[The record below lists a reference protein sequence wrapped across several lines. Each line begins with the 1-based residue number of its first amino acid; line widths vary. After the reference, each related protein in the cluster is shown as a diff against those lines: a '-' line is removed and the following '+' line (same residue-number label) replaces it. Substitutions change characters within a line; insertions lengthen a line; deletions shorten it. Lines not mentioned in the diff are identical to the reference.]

1 LNDTEANSTRPADLA
16 GRPSPAL
23 RNQAAVAAGR
33 AAARDPRGAGFSHL
47 ETAGIGAGLISVD
60 LPRVNSSRQ
69 PAGGA
74 IRTGR
79 VARGFTLIEV
89 MVALMVI
96 ALIASIGVK
105 GFRAVTKS
113 DLRGA
118 TAHLS
123 GAIRYLFD
131 RASITGKYHR
141 LVIDLTDGRYWAEVS
156 DDRFYAPNEAES
168 QADRQKRE
176 NKEAEADEEERK
188 RLEKQQAAYGG
199 GSTTASGSSFDLSKL
214 EVGEFRPRRA
224 RFAAFKE
231 TALKPVTLK
240 KLRVSSVYTPRM
252 TAPVTSGRAYLY
264 FYPLGQTEPAIITL
278 TDASGESVYSLV
290 VHPITGRV
298 RIYNSEV
305 RPPLGNQYDDEGNQ
319 IVK

>member
-1 LNDTEANSTRPADLA
+1 
-16 GRPSPAL
+16 
-23 RNQAAVAAGR
+23 
-33 AAARDPRGAGFSHL
+33 
-47 ETAGIGAGLISVD
+47 
-60 LPRVNSSRQ
+60 
-69 PAGGA
+69 
-74 IRTGR
+74 
-79 VARGFTLIEV
+79 
-89 MVALMVI
+89 MVI

-105 GFRAVTKS
+105 GFRAITKS
-113 DLRGA
+113 NLRGA

-123 GAIRYLFD
+123 GAVRYLFD

-141 LVIDLTDGRYWAEVS
+141 LVIDLTEGRYWAEIS
-156 DDRFYAPNEAES
+156 DDRFYAPSEAES
-168 QADRQKRE
+168 QSDRQKRE
-176 NKEAEADEEERK
+176 RDEAAADEDERK
-188 RLEKQQAAYGG
+188 RLDDQQSTTG
-199 GSTTASGSSFDLSKL
+199 GSAAASGSSFDLSKL

-240 KLRVSSVYTPRM
+240 KLRIRSVYTPRM
-252 TAPVTSGRAYLY
+252 TEPVTSGRAYLY

-278 TDASGESVYSLV
+278 TDADGQSVYSLV

-305 RPPLGNQYDDEGNQ
+305 RPPLGIEYDDEGNQ

>member
-1 LNDTEANSTRPADLA
+1 MVVS
-16 GRPSPAL
+16 L
-23 RNQAAVAAGR
+23 RQRRSEG
-33 AAARDPRGAGFSHL
+33 PGSG
-47 ETAGIGAGLISVD
+47 
-60 LPRVNSSRQ
+60 
-69 PAGGA
+69 PAG
-74 IRTGR
+74 
-79 VARGFTLIEV
+79 GFTLIEV

-113 DLRGA
+113 DLRA
-118 TAHLS
+118 TTAHLS

-141 LVIDLTDGRYWAEVS
+141 LVIDLTDGKYWAEVS

-168 QADRQKRE
+168 QDDRRKRE
-176 NKEAEADEEERK
+176 NDEAAADEDERK
-188 RLEKQQAAYGG
+188 RLEKQQNTYGG
-199 GSTTASGSSFDLSKL
+199 GTVATGSSFDLSKL

-240 KLRVSSVYTPRM
+240 KLRISSVYTPRM
-252 TAPVTSGRAYLY
+252 TEPVTSGRAYLY

-278 TDASGESVYSLV
+278 TDATGESVYSLV
-290 VHPITGRV
+290 VHPLTGRV
-298 RIYNSEV
+298 HIYNSEV
-305 RPPLGNQYDDEGNQ
+305 LPPVGNQSDDEGNQ

>member
-1 LNDTEANSTRPADLA
+1 MVFPN
-16 GRPSPAL
+16 
-23 RNQAAVAAGR
+23 
-33 AAARDPRGAGFSHL
+33 
-47 ETAGIGAGLISVD
+47 
-60 LPRVNSSRQ
+60 RQ
-69 PAGGA
+69 RRSGGSGVGPAG
-74 IRTGR
+74 
-79 VARGFTLIEV
+79 GFTLIEV

-105 GFRAVTKS
+105 GFRAITKS
-113 DLRGA
+113 DLRAA
-118 TAHLS
+118 TAHMS

-141 LVIDLTDGRYWAEVS
+141 LVIDLTAGKYWAEVS

-176 NKEAEADEEERK
+176 NDEAASDEEQRK
-188 RLEKQQAAYGG
+188 RIEKQNAYGG
-199 GSTTASGSSFDLSKL
+199 SPTIAGSSFDLSKL

-231 TALKPVTLK
+231 TALKPVSLK
-240 KLRVSSVYTPRM
+240 NLKIRSVYTPRM
-252 TAPVTSGRAYLY
+252 TEPVTSGRAYLY
-264 FYPLGQTEPAIITL
+264 FYPLGQTDPAIITL
-278 TDASGESVYSLV
+278 TDAAGESVYSLV

-305 RPPLGNQYDDEGNQ
+305 RPPVGRPYDDEGNQ
-319 IVK
+319 VVK

>member
-1 LNDTEANSTRPADLA
+1 MGLTGQCEFW
-16 GRPSPAL
+16 GRRS
-23 RNQAAVAAGR
+23 R
-33 AAARDPRGAGFSHL
+33 AP
-47 ETAGIGAGLISVD
+47 
-60 LPRVNSSRQ
+60 
-69 PAGGA
+69 
-74 IRTGR
+74 
-79 VARGFTLIEV
+79 RGFTLIEV
-89 MVALMVI
+89 MVVMLIMALV
-96 ALIASIGVK
+96 AGLGVT
-105 GFRAVTKS
+105 GFRAITKG
-113 DLRGA
+113 DLRAA
-118 TAHLS
+118 TAHMS

-141 LVIDLTDGRYWAEVS
+141 LVIDLTGGKYWAEVS

-176 NKEAEADEEERK
+176 NDEAASDEEQRK
-188 RLEKQQAAYGG
+188 RVERQNAYGG
-199 GSTTASGSSFDLSKL
+199 SPTISGSSFDLSKL

-240 KLRVSSVYTPRM
+240 KLKIRSVYTPRM
-252 TAPVTSGRAYLY
+252 TEPVTSGRAYLY

-278 TDASGESVYSLV
+278 TDAAGESVYSLV

-305 RPPLGNQYDDEGNQ
+305 LPPTGRQYDDEGNQ
-319 IVK
+319 VVK

>member
-1 LNDTEANSTRPADLA
+1 VVSLRQRRAD
-16 GRPSPAL
+16 
-23 RNQAAVAAGR
+23 
-33 AAARDPRGAGFSHL
+33 GAG
-47 ETAGIGAGLISVD
+47 
-60 LPRVNSSRQ
+60 
-69 PAGGA
+69 GGP
-74 IRTGR
+74 TG
-79 VARGFTLIEV
+79 GFTLIEV

-113 DLRGA
+113 DLRA
-118 TAHLS
+118 TTAHLS
-123 GAIRYLFD
+123 GAIRFLFD

-141 LVIDLTDGRYWAEVS
+141 LVIDLTDGKYWAEVS

-168 QADRQKRE
+168 QADRRKRE
-176 NKEAEADEEERK
+176 NDEAAADEDERK
-188 RLEKQQAAYGG
+188 RLEKQQSATGEGAVAA
-199 GSTTASGSSFDLSKL
+199 GSSFDLAKL

-240 KLRVSSVYTPRM
+240 KLRIRSVYTPRM
-252 TAPVTSGRAYLY
+252 TEPVTSGRAYLY

-278 TDASGESVYSLV
+278 SDATGDSVYSLV

-298 RIYNSEV
+298 RIYNTEV
-305 RPPLGNQYDDEGNQ
+305 LPPLGNQSDDQGNQ

>member
-1 LNDTEANSTRPADLA
+1 VVSLRQRRAD
-16 GRPSPAL
+16 
-23 RNQAAVAAGR
+23 
-33 AAARDPRGAGFSHL
+33 GAG
-47 ETAGIGAGLISVD
+47 
-60 LPRVNSSRQ
+60 
-69 PAGGA
+69 GGP
-74 IRTGR
+74 TG
-79 VARGFTLIEV
+79 GFTLIEV

-113 DLRGA
+113 DLRA
-118 TAHLS
+118 TTAHLS
-123 GAIRYLFD
+123 GAIRFLFD

-141 LVIDLTDGRYWAEVS
+141 LVIDLTDGKYWAEVS

-168 QADRQKRE
+168 QADRRKRE
-176 NKEAEADEEERK
+176 SDEAAADEDERK
-188 RLEKQQAAYGG
+188 RLEKQQNAYGG
-199 GSTTASGSSFDLSKL
+199 GTVAAGSSFDLSKL

-240 KLRVSSVYTPRM
+240 KLRIRSVYTPRM
-252 TAPVTSGRAYLY
+252 TEPVTSGRAYLY

-278 TDASGESVYSLV
+278 SDATGDSVYSLV

-298 RIYNSEV
+298 RIYNTEV
-305 RPPLGNQYDDEGNQ
+305 LPPLGNQSDDEGNQ

>member
-1 LNDTEANSTRPADLA
+1 VVSLRQRRAD
-16 GRPSPAL
+16 
-23 RNQAAVAAGR
+23 
-33 AAARDPRGAGFSHL
+33 GAG
-47 ETAGIGAGLISVD
+47 
-60 LPRVNSSRQ
+60 
-69 PAGGA
+69 GGP
-74 IRTGR
+74 TG
-79 VARGFTLIEV
+79 GFTLIEV

-113 DLRGA
+113 DLRA
-118 TAHLS
+118 TTAHLS
-123 GAIRYLFD
+123 GAIRFLFD

-141 LVIDLTDGRYWAEVS
+141 LVIDLTDGKYWAEVS

-168 QADRQKRE
+168 QADRRKRE
-176 NKEAEADEEERK
+176 NDEAAADEDERK
-188 RLEKQQAAYGG
+188 RLEKQQNATGG
-199 GSTTASGSSFDLSKL
+199 GTVAAGSSFDLSKL

-240 KLRVSSVYTPRM
+240 KLRIRSVYTPRM
-252 TAPVTSGRAYLY
+252 TEPVTSGRAYLY

-278 TDASGESVYSLV
+278 TDATGDSVYSLV

-298 RIYNSEV
+298 RIYNTEV
-305 RPPLGNQYDDEGNQ
+305 LPPLGNQSDDEGNQ

>member
-1 LNDTEANSTRPADLA
+1 VVS
-16 GRPSPAL
+16 L
-23 RNQAAVAAGR
+23 RQR
-33 AAARDPRGAGFSHL
+33 RSDGAG
-47 ETAGIGAGLISVD
+47 
-60 LPRVNSSRQ
+60 
-69 PAGGA
+69 GGP
-74 IRTGR
+74 TG
-79 VARGFTLIEV
+79 GFTLIEV

-113 DLRGA
+113 DLRA
-118 TAHLS
+118 TTAHLS
-123 GAIRYLFD
+123 GAIRFLFD

-141 LVIDLTDGRYWAEVS
+141 LVIDLTDGKYWAEVS

-168 QADRQKRE
+168 QADRRKRE
-176 NKEAEADEEERK
+176 NDEAAADEDERK
-188 RLEKQQAAYGG
+188 RLEKQQNDFGG
-199 GSTTASGSSFDLSKL
+199 GTVAAGSSFDLSKL

-240 KLRVSSVYTPRM
+240 KLRIKSVYTPRM
-252 TAPVTSGRAYLY
+252 TEPVTSGRAYLY

-278 TDASGESVYSLV
+278 TDATGESVYSLV

-305 RPPLGNQYDDEGNQ
+305 LPPLGNQSDDEGNQ

>member
-1 LNDTEANSTRPADLA
+1 VVS
-16 GRPSPAL
+16 L
-23 RNQAAVAAGR
+23 RQRRSDG
-33 AAARDPRGAGFSHL
+33 P
-47 ETAGIGAGLISVD
+47 
-60 LPRVNSSRQ
+60 
-69 PAGGA
+69 GGNP
-74 IRTGR
+74 TG
-79 VARGFTLIEV
+79 GFTLIEV

-113 DLRGA
+113 DLRA
-118 TAHLS
+118 TTAHLS

-141 LVIDLTDGRYWAEVS
+141 LVIDLTDGKYWAEVS

-168 QADRQKRE
+168 AADRRKRE
-176 NKEAEADEEERK
+176 NDEAAADEDERK
-188 RLEKQQAAYGG
+188 RLEKQQNAYGG
-199 GSTTASGSSFDLSKL
+199 GTVAAGSSFDLSKL

-240 KLRVSSVYTPRM
+240 KLRIRSVYTPRM
-252 TAPVTSGRAYLY
+252 TEAVTSGRAYLY

-278 TDASGESVYSLV
+278 TDATGDSVYSLV

-305 RPPLGNQYDDEGNQ
+305 LPPLGNQSDDQGNQ